1 MITSEK
7 QAYKNSL
14 LLRYILMEDYVL
26 LKIDIKSF
34 INGMMICNMLIYNN
48 NNIIKYDKKT
58 VN

>member
-7 QAYKNSL
+7 QAYNNSL
-14 LLRYILMEDYVL
+14 LLRNILMEDYVL

-48 NNIIKYDKKT
+48 NNIIKYDKSR
-58 VN
+58 